1 MVQRALNLVE
11 DQMPPLVP
19 PISSVPPRPP
29 LTDTEFRS
37 FLDPI
42 GQVVRD
48 KELRA
53 VIYYGGIE
61 PSLRSVIGSFLA
73 HILNVKVLHHYNQ
86 FALNSA

>member
-11 DQMPPLVP
+11 DQIPPLVP
-19 PISSVPPRPP
+19 SISSVPPRPP
-29 LTDTEFRS
+29 LTDSEFRS

-61 PSLRSVIGSFLA
+61 PSLRSVVDSSLA
-73 HILNVKVLHHYNQ
+73 HSLNV
-86 FALNSA
+86 SI